1 MKRML
6 FTTKGHLR
14 PQRSDAIPNVM
25 APTDRSMST
34 RVIPQVISEMD
45 LSNVSANPEAVNET
59 VKKSKASHV
68 QPRKATWIG

>member
-6 FTTKGHLR
+6 FTTNGHLR

-25 APTDRSMST
+25 EPTDRSMRT
-34 RVIPQVISEMD
+34 RVIPQVISEID
-45 LSNVSANPEAVNET
+45 LSNCLASWEVVKET

-68 QPRKATWIG
+68 QPKKAT